1 MIKTRGYGCSSIIN
15 ALCLQF
21 ELAGHGLKTGIKRS
35 MGGQWVVEAKIDRPE
50 QTSVKRSWRD
60 KRA

>member
-1 MIKTRGYGCSSIIN
+1 MVHIRGYGCSSIIN

-35 MGGQWVVEAKIDRPE
+35 MGGQWVVEAKIERPE
-50 QTSVKRSWRD
+50 RVAVKRPVRSW
-60 KRA
+60 KQ